1 VTAGEALEVDTSVSG
16 CTARMS
22 IDFSYQY
29 HNDIIAAVKQRAA
42 GAQDKP
48 SAAVQSSRGLEAFS
62 DVAARRHWSRV
73 DFAELPVAAAIPTE

>member
-16 CTARMS
+16 CTARMN

-42 GAQDKP
+42 GSGQAISRRAVLEWTRGVLGRGGP
-48 SAAVQSSRGLEAFS
+48 SALVES
-62 DVAARRHWSRV
+62 
-73 DFAELPVAAAIPTE
+73 